1 MSSAC
6 ATEECTGDG
15 IMCVIN
21 RSSIYLLLAIMISLC
36 CLTYELYASI
46 RTRENTGVGTKKE
59 TTFHV
64 FCIGFPIVLMSIGY
78 TLDTKDPD
86 AVLNVARHGFK
97 CSMRFASMPLEWAF
111 VWARTWLPWYL
122 CRSLSL
128 HCHCLTLACLFFLDF
143 LWSGILIFVF
153 SFGAW
158 REIRSVLK
166 ISTPGSKS
174 NISLTKSKRRLL
186 SLAVQTS
193 ACLLLNMVR

>member
-1 MSSAC
+1 
-6 ATEECTGDG
+6 
-15 IMCVIN
+15 MCGIN

-36 CLTYELYASI
+36 CLTYELYTSI
-46 RTRENTGVGTKKE
+46 RSRENIGADRKKE
-59 TTFHV
+59 TIFHL
-64 FCIGFPIVLMSIGY
+64 FCVGFPIVLASIGY
-78 TLDTKDPD
+78 ALDTNDPGVGN

-111 VWARTWLPWYL
+111 VWARTLLPYYML
-122 CRSLSL
+122 LSTSHL
-128 HCHCLTLACLFFLDF
+128 FNLVCLFFLDF

-158 REIRSVLK
+158 WEIRSVLK
-166 ISTPGSKS
+166 ISTKGSKG
-174 NISLTKSKRRLL
+174 NISLNQSKRRLL